1 MGHDHAEDLV
11 LMQIMVE
18 VILTP
23 EGNQRTRMRLSQEED
38 PGVIIQH
45 LELAKLAVFTNGFG
59 EC

>member
-1 MGHDHAEDLV
+1 MHEHAQDLV
-11 LMQIMVE
+11 LMQIVVE

-23 EGNQRTRMRLSQEED
+23 DGAQRTRLRLSQEEE

-45 LELAKLAVFTNGFG
+45 LELAKLAVFNNGFG